1 MRREIELTAGSAIG
15 TISCITKTLRAGIL
29 ASVTHVGACAGTF
42 DIVVTGTSDAE
53 ALVITFLAVVDMSLT
68 LLAG

>member
-1 MRREIELTAGSAIG
+1 M
-15 TISCITKTLRAGIL
+15 ITR
-29 ASVTHVGACAGTF
+29 VGACAGTL

-53 ALVITFLAVVDMSLT
+53 ALVITFLAVVNMSLT